1 MKKAT
6 ALVVLA
12 SLFTVHAHATK
23 ARQQSLQG
31 AAHLVD
37 SQTIFTYT
45 SHVLQLGNQLT
56 LEFGP
61 TADGTT
67 EPKAEGG
74 LFRKSADGAMY
85 GFYLGHHDETIA
97 GFRSNAGF
105 GAQSNPVQGFYGKD
119 NWAMTVG
126 LSNSEDKNT
135 EIKETTLSA
144 GFGQTF
150 SDFTWG
156 VNAQLL
162 SKAEQPSGT
171 NTDKFN
177 GAPLLSANILQSGQ
191 TYWHG
196 GVTYGAMKSE
206 VGGASTDV
214 KPLGISAGYVDRT
227 LGNDQTDLYY
237 GITLN
242 YSDVDFGGKHL
253 KVMSLPVAIG
263 LEHPMNTWSTF
274 RASIQQNVLLG
285 SVKDGTAAAPNDK
298 EAPIANNTNVAAG
311 LGLKYGG
318 IVLDGV
324 LSAAT
329 SGNINGNAVLARA
342 GMTYSF

>member
-31 AAHLVD
+31 AVHLVD
-37 SQTIFTYT
+37 SQSIFTYAADI
-45 SHVLQLGNQLT
+45 HQLGTYLT

-74 LFRKSADGAMY
+74 LFRKSDDGAVY
-85 GFYLGHHDETIA
+85 GFYLGHHDATIA
-97 GFRSNAGF
+97 ALRGSAGF
-105 GAQSNPVQGFYGKD
+105 GAQSNPIQGFYGKD
-119 NWAMTVG
+119 NWAVTVG
-126 LSNSEDKNT
+126 LSNSDDKNT

-150 SDFTWG
+150 SDYSWG
-156 VNAQLL
+156 LNAQLL
-162 SKAEQPSGT
+162 SNAQQPSGT

-177 GAPLLSANILQSGQ
+177 GAPLISANVRQSGA

-196 GVTYGAMKSE
+196 GLTYGTLKSE
-206 VGGASTDV
+206 VGGTSTDV
-214 KPLGISAGYVDRT
+214 KPMGLAAGYVDRT

-242 YSDVDFGGKHL
+242 YSDIDSGGSHL

-285 SVKDGTAAAPNDK
+285 SVKDDSAAPNDK
-298 EAPIANNTNVAAG
+298 EAPIANNTTVNAG

-329 SGNINGNAVLARA
+329 TGNVNGNAVLARA
-342 GMTYSF
+342 GMTYNF